1 MADSP
6 TNPTAGECA
15 KRSISAPSE
24 LFAAADQVMARRHIG
39 NFSEYVR
46 ELIRRDLEKK
56 AEPVADEVAA

>member
-1 MADSP
+1 MADTT
-6 TNPTAGECA
+6 TNPTAGEVE

-56 AEPVADEVAA
+56 TEPVSAEVAA